1 MSIVSA
7 KVDELAQRLARLT
20 GEDLETALDAL
31 SKSGWP
37 VSRRISPRIARP

>member
-31 SKSGWP
+31 SKSGL
-37 VSRRISPRIARP
+37 SR